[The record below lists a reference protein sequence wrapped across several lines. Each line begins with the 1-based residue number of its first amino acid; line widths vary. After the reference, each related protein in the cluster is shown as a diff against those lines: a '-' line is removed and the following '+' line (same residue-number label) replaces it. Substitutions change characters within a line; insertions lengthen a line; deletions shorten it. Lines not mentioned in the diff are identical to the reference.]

1 VTPEGKIKSE
11 IIKLLEK
18 AGYYVIRNLQGSIMH
33 RKNHP
38 GISDLTVIKAGRVT
52 WAEIKTPT
60 GRHRPGQKDFRASI
74 EHHQGEYVT
83 WASVDDCIRWLY
95 QNIGTKPTQEVAG
108 SGMAGGATARPLA
121 GS

>member
-1 VTPEGKIKSE
+1 MTPESRIKSE

-60 GRHRPGQKDFRASI
+60 GRHKPGQKVFRACI
-74 EHHQGEYVT
+74 ENCGGEYVT
-83 WASVDDCIRWLY
+83 WASVEDCIRWIYEALP
-95 QNIGTKPTQEVAG
+95 GAGQEVSAPAR
-108 SGMAGGATARPLA
+108 AGGSARSSA
-121 GS
+121 G

>member
-1 VTPEGKIKSE
+1 MTPEGKIKSE

-95 QNIGTKPTQEVAG
+95 QNIGTKPAQEVAG

>member
-1 VTPEGKIKSE
+1 MTPEGKIKSE
-11 IIKLLEK
+11 IIRLLEQ

-60 GRHRPGQKDFRASI
+60 GRHRPGQKEFRASI

-95 QNIGTKPTQEVAG
+95 VQIGTTPAQEEAG
-108 SGMAGGATARPLA
+108 SARAGDTARSPA
-121 GS
+121 R